1 MDLRSRG
8 GPFRIQNLGITIPSS
23 FDYSVGRGNTA
34 GARSRNCPTSGDAP
48 NPSVDTIH
56 AIIAAIDDVFDNA
69 TRGEL
74 VAMLPPPAKPETTRQ
89 PEKRETTET
98 MNPNLSETTT
108 ERSPDL
114 IFAMSSRGVNIDSGN
129 VDDDQLAPPVIPSP
143 CLKASAHRNS
153 RVSMQPSPS
162 EMGMETI
169 DSGFAGE
176 YLVSPP

>member
-1 MDLRSRG
+1 MDLRSLR

-23 FDYSVGRGNTA
+23 FDYSVRRGNTA
-34 GARSRNCPTSGDAP
+34 GAWSRNSPTSGDAP
-48 NPSVDTIH
+48 NPSADTIH
-56 AIIAAIDDVFDNA
+56 AIVAAIDDVFDNA

-74 VAMLPPPAKPETTRQ
+74 VAMLPPPARLETTRR
-89 PEKRETTET
+89 PENRETTGT
-98 MNPNLSETTT
+98 MYPNLSETTM

-114 IFAMSSRGVNIDSGN
+114 MFAISSRGVNIDSGN
-129 VDDDQLAPPVIPSP
+129 VDADQLAPPVVPSP
-143 CLKASAHRNS
+143 GLKASAHRNT
-153 RVSMQPSPS
+153 RVSMRPSPS